1 MKKSSLILSL
11 VGFGISVFAM
21 CLLFLIPLF
30 MGPDALY
37 TLTGLGTRFGELF
50 KGLFSFPNVQFIQVV
65 WLVAFV
71 ILLCFWI
78 AGIVVASLRKRKAA
92 IGGLILFLVEF
103 LTFLFFCALAFQP
116 GWDLTKEP
124 FWTLGSNFSSLE
136 SSFSSWGPYGLAGL
150 VIYAKKTHLLGT
162 GWTVF
167 ILTSILLGMF
177 GFLLSFIGYVIDMAT
192 SGKDKMRK
200 KAKPAASA
208 PKENAPSS
216 TPSVIIV
223 HDDETSDPSANKKSD
238 NSKPVS
244 EPSPAVPASAFL
256 PNPSG
261 IQGPLLVQYINTY
274 SPDATTNPKPSS
286 STVPVSEIQGAISG
300 EKPLSAEDVRK
311 IVREELL
318 PKEEKQPVIISV
330 PSPVNSKEEKPLSA
344 EDVRKILSEELR
356 KNHDADK
363 EGDVV
368 IEDESEPAPHV
379 LSEADVRSII
389 AEANSTAAPIEKPAE
404 VPAKE
409 DQSLKAEDIR
419 KMISEEIHKAI
430 PAEKTPEPKPGLT
443 AEDIRGIMKEEFDR
457 RDSKS
462 REILTAASVRQI
474 IRQEMKDVPP
484 LADTKVQ
491 PITVVLSA
499 SADKPA
505 EISKETKEE
514 PSPAF
519 TEEKEDVSKP
529 RVVGAVNP
537 DLPPHDKIIRIPFQT
552 RMKSAEPSMAKN
564 YNELKSEIM
573 SYGVKSRISNKG
585 DTFRLHKVTFV
596 RITVAGKALKLYF
609 ALNPKDYAN
618 SPLPIQDVSHKKV
631 YADIPL
637 VFKVKSDLSMKRA
650 KDLISDVMKKNG
662 LTQGTVETKNWIDEI
677 PEPDAEA
684 VDDSEED

>member
-1 MKKSSLILSL
+1 
-11 VGFGISVFAM
+11 
-21 CLLFLIPLF
+21 

-37 TLTGLGTRFGELF
+37 TLTGLGSRFGELF
-50 KGLFSFPNVQFIQVV
+50 KGLFSFPNVQFIQVL
-65 WLVAFV
+65 WLVVFV

-124 FWTLGSNFSSLE
+124 FWALGSNFSSLAD
-136 SSFSSWGPYGLAGL
+136 SFSSWGPYGLVGL
-150 VIYAKKTHLLGT
+150 VIYAKKAHLLGN

-167 ILTSILLGMF
+167 ILVSVLLGIF
-177 GFLLSFIGYVIDMAT
+177 GFLLSSIGYVIDMSA
-192 SGKDKMRK
+192 SGKEKIRP
-200 KAKPAASA
+200 KAKPAAASKPEVSA
-208 PKENAPSS
+208 
-216 TPSVIIV
+216 TGPSVIIV
-223 HDDETSDPSANKKSD
+223 HDDEASVPNEDKKTD
-238 NSKPVS
+238 HS
-244 EPSPAVPASAFL
+244 EPAVESSSTVPASTFM

-274 SPDATTNPKPSS
+274 SPDATASPKPSS

-311 IVREELL
+311 I
-318 PKEEKQPVIISV
+318 
-330 PSPVNSKEEKPLSA
+330 
-344 EDVRKILSEELR
+344 LSEELR
-356 KNHDADK
+356 KNHDAGK
-363 EGDVV
+363 EGDII
-368 IEDESEPAPHV
+368 IEDESKPAPSV
-379 LSEADVRSII
+379 LTEADVRSII
-389 AEANSTAAPIEKPAE
+389 AEAKLTPAPVEKPIE
-404 VPAKE
+404 VPTKE
-409 DQSLKAEDIR
+409 EQSLKAEDIR

-430 PAEKTPEPKPGLT
+430 PVEKSLDPKPGLT
-443 AEDIRGIMKEEFDR
+443 AEEIRGIMKEEFDR

-462 REILTAASVRQI
+462 RETLTAASVRQI

-491 PITVVLSA
+491 PITVVLS
-499 SADKPA
+499 SSTDKPVEVA
-505 EISKETKEE
+505 KEIKEE
-514 PSPAF
+514 SAPSPK
-519 TEEKEDVSKP
+519 EEKEDVSKS

-618 SPLPIQDVSHKKV
+618 SPLPVQDVSHKKV

-662 LTQGTVETKNWIDEI
+662 LKQGTVETKNWIDEI
-677 PEPDAEA
+677 PDPDTETM
-684 VDDSEED
+684 DDSDED